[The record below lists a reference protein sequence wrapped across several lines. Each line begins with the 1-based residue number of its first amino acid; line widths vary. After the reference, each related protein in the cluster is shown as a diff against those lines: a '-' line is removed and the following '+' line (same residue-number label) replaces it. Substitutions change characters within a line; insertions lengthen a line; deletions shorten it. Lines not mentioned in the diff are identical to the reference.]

1 MKVIYNIKV
10 EKELTETEK
19 DWLVEH
25 NINTSEELTSH
36 ILDNEEFSND
46 LLNYLDAT
54 KLLNFN
60 VEIVNANM

>member
-10 EKELTETEK
+10 EKELSEK
-19 DWLVEH
+19 EQLWLVDHDLFSNEA
-25 NINTSEELTSH
+25 LTSH
-36 ILDNEEFSND
+36 ILDNEEFSED

-60 VEIVNANM
+60 VEIVK